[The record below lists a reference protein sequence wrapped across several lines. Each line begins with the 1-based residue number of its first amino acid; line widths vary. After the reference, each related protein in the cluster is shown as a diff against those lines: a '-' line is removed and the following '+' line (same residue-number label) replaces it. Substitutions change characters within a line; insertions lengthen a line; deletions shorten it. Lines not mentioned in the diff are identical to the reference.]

1 MKKTEI
7 KNHKCNILKYLSV
20 LSNSKGRFIFS
31 PKSSILLLV
40 IHNKNTSALLTQWGK
55 GVVGASPALANT
67 AGKDDAPIHIKNN
80 IHVFAKSVTLYKI
93 LRKEQYKWTSY
104 SY

>member
-1 MKKTEI
+1 MYLKAKKCEA
-7 KNHKCNILKYLSV
+7 ILKIVSHFFFWPSL
-20 LSNSKGRFIFS
+20 FIFS